1 MAMKR
6 RSTVASGSG
15 VATLL
20 VIFALGLGVSGWAP
34 GHPVNHVVSVSDAFA
49 RPSAPA
55 SQTVGSVH
63 HVVKVSDSFP
73 VTDSVSARLSQG
85 CSASAAAHDEC

>member
-1 MAMKR
+1 MKR

-20 VIFALGLGVSGWAP
+20 VIFALGLAMSAWAS
-34 GHPVNHVVSVSDAFA
+34 GHPVNHVVSVSDSFA
-49 RPSAPA
+49 GPSAPS

-63 HVVKVSDSFP
+63 HVVSVSDSFP
-73 VTDSVSARLSQG
+73 VTDSVSAKLGQG
-85 CSASAAAHDEC
+85 YSASAAAYDEC

>member
-1 MAMKR
+1 MKR

-20 VIFALGLGVSGWAP
+20 VVFALGLVMSAWAS
-34 GHPVNHVVSVSDAFA
+34 GHPVNHVVSVSDTFA
-49 RPSAPA
+49 GPSAPA

-63 HVVKVSDSFP
+63 HVVSVSDSFP
-73 VTDSVSARLSQG
+73 VTDSVSAKLGQG
-85 CSASAAAHDEC
+85 CSASAAAYDEC